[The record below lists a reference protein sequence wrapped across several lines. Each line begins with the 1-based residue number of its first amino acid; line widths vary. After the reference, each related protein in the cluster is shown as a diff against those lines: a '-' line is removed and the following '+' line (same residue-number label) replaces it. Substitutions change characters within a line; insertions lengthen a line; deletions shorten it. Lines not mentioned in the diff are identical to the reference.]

1 MTSLSSVM
9 YGSRVTHSRRLESNV
24 TDHGS
29 RSSSETPEV
38 PSEPLEM
45 DARPVIERMSAEA
58 QQAPETR
65 RHLLSQ
71 LQDALGNR
79 TVVTYFTSSRFAV
92 SLEDSDADLLESVFQ
107 RLEFPNGLCLL
118 INSPGGSGLAAER
131 IVKLCRTYSGD
142 NFVAMVARSAK
153 SAATMVALG
162 AQEIIM
168 LETAELGPIDTQV
181 VRSIGGERRFIPA
194 QAVIDSYESLLQDAL
209 NLQPT
214 QRIEPFLQQLD
225 RFEASDIEWLRS
237 EQQLAAD
244 IGRRHLASGAM
255 SGCENEEDREACL
268 KQFTDWTKTR
278 THGRPIFADEATN
291 LGLNVR
297 TILVSDPI
305 ADLALEIYFR
315 TDFFVSTV
323 CSKTIES
330 VQSSVSLPVS

>member
-1 MTSLSSVM
+1 MTIQSD
-9 YGSRVTHSRRLESNV
+9 E
-24 TDHGS
+24 
-29 RSSSETPEV
+29 SSSAAAEV
-38 PSEPLEM
+38 PSEAVEM
-45 DARPVIERMSAEA
+45 PDRPVVERMMAEA
-58 QQAPETR
+58 QQTPETR
-65 RHLLSQ
+65 QHLISD
-71 LQDALGNR
+71 LQDALGGR
-79 TVVTYFTSSRFAV
+79 TVVSYFTSSRIPV
-92 SLEDSDADLLESVFQ
+92 SMDDYDADLLESVLQ
-107 RLEFPNGLCLL
+107 RLAFPKGLCLL

-131 IVKLCRTYSGD
+131 IVKLCRTYSGE

-194 QAVIDSYESLLQDAL
+194 QAVIDSYEALLRDAL

-225 RFEASDIEWLRS
+225 RFEASDIEQLRS
-237 EQQLAAD
+237 EQQLAED

-255 SGCENEEDREACL
+255 SSCENEEDLEACL

-278 THGRPIFADEATN
+278 THGRPIFADEATR

-297 TILVSDPI
+297 TIPVSDPI
-305 ADLALEIYFR
+305 ANTALELYFR
-315 TDFFVSTV
+315 TDFFVSTAS
-323 CSKTIES
+323 SKTIES
-330 VQSSVSLPVS
+330 VQSSVSLPA